1 MVFKMKK
8 ITLFL
13 VSVFL
18 LAGCAHNESMA
29 KIEKARWDAYGTAMA
44 AYYANLPSHR
54 GEIVDLQVDETGKLS
69 GLKVYA
75 SDMKPLPMP
84 QEPTELKPWG
94 AQMLDSGSEM
104 GITAIQ
110 WGAGL
115 MAIKIVTD
123 NAGHNTT
130 GSHNQT
136 STDNSVATSES
147 QSSEVGDTITQ
158 TNTDKSMTDSG
169 NSQSSTQESNYTDSY
184 KTDNSVT
191 DGYNQDTDNSI
202 KDSYGQDNRENYN
215 NSTTIPGL

>member
-1 MVFKMKK
+1 MKK
-8 ITLFL
+8 LLSLIFCF
-13 VSVFL
+13 VFIGGFT
-18 LAGCAHNESMA
+18 GCAHNESMA
-29 KIEKARWDAYGTAMA
+29 KIERARWDAYGTAMA

-147 QSSEVGDTITQ
+147 QSSEVGDTITK
-158 TNTDKSMTDSG
+158 TSTDNSMTDSG

-184 KTDNSVT
+184 NTDNSVA

-202 KDSYGQDNRENYN
+202 NDSYGQDNRENYN
-215 NSTTIPGL
+215 NSTIIPGL